1 MADRVLQL
9 AWGEKRIK
17 WAKEEGESNINIRR
31 TWERCRGD
39 MAIAFCMVTMLIHGN
54 STWQWETACLAIICL
69 LVIANQTWEWD
80 GMIPVNGH
88 TMRKSPPLG
97 DFPGHVSWGM
107 GSLSVEVKEVQ
118 DRFIQEKRDAHR
130 KEAKKNRYIKEGQC
144 MPKWSRTPPK
154 KPSHDWLW
162 RFLLGFPGS
171 PNKKGN
177 ELPNYHWIGDI
188 ASVM

>member
-1 MADRVLQL
+1 
-9 AWGEKRIK
+9 
-17 WAKEEGESNINIRR
+17 
-31 TWERCRGD
+31 
-39 MAIAFCMVTMLIHGN
+39 
-54 STWQWETACLAIICL
+54 
-69 LVIANQTWEWD
+69 
-80 GMIPVNGH
+80 
-88 TMRKSPPLG
+88 
-97 DFPGHVSWGM
+97 
-107 GSLSVEVKEVQ
+107 
-118 DRFIQEKRDAHR
+118 
-130 KEAKKNRYIKEGQC
+130 

>member
-17 WAKEEGESNINIRR
+17 WAKEEGESNMNIRR

-39 MAIAFCMVTMLIHGN
+39 MAIAFCMVTMVIHGN

-69 LVIANQTWEWD
+69 LVIANQTWAWD
-80 GMIPVNGH
+80 GMIPVTGH

-97 DFPGHVSWGM
+97 DFPGHVSWGI

-144 MPKWSRTPPK
+144 MPKWSRTPQK
-154 KPSHDWLW
+154 TKPRLTLEI
-162 RFLLGFPGS
+162 FVGFPRFTE
-171 PNKKGN
+171 KKGEWTTT
-177 ELPNYHWIGDI
+177 ELGT
-188 ASVM
+188 